1 MKINDRLKEIHI
13 KNGMSYYF
21 DNMSKI
27 ENFEHFFLI
36 DKKSN
41 ENFLV
46 CNISYKNLIAVNLLH
61 IRFDKTDEFIRVYYG
76 TRCLVLFECE
86 KDDSIYNKIRYLLS
100 VKSGIKYVTFH
111 NYTKVKL
118 DSYDFLSLEEVM
130 TFHNVVILIKLV
142 RSKDQNHYCYNITTE
157 KA

>member
-1 MKINDRLKEIHI
+1 MKINDRLKEIHV
-13 KNGMSYYF
+13 KNGISHYF
-21 DNMSKI
+21 DDMTKI

-76 TRCLVLFECE
+76 TRYLVLFECE
-86 KDDSIYNKIRYLLS
+86 KNDSIYNKIRYLLS